1 MVVVYSSRFSGS
13 ETSLPM
19 LMEHIFISQYEF
31 YWKRHDLKNA
41 LRKENFL
48 DKNLRRIMSFCTR
61 RSDGWPPISPV
72 ISKHAI
78 FGVQSA
84 WAAAYLADPMPSVHW
99 RAVSLTKCR
108 FNLPSPKLPSSGLM
122 EFYVSQMVCVCL
134 YGLCKIVH
142 YTCNVEYTTRGLPC
156 LQTRPD
162 LCWAIKTRLT
172 ACTVHTTPPL
182 CRACWQGSLPPL

>member
-1 MVVVYSSRFSGS
+1 MN
-13 ETSLPM
+13 SLQ
-19 LMEHIFISQYEF
+19 LENQWLRDRSDDAYGAYLHISVWILLEKAWFKKCAQ
-31 YWKRHDLKNA
+31 KRD
-41 LRKENFL
+41 FL
-48 DKNLRRIMSFCTR
+48 DKNLWHIVSFCTR
-61 RSDGWPPISPV
+61 RSDGWPPISPI
-72 ISKHAI
+72 ISKHAL

-99 RAVSLTKCR
+99 GAVSLTKCR
-108 FNLPSPKLPSSGLM
+108 YNLPSPKLPSSGLM
-122 EFYVSQMVCVCL
+122 EFYVSQMVYVCL

>member
-1 MVVVYSSRFSGS
+1 MAQRQVCWCLWSVSSYLSMNFIGKGMIFKKMRSKKRFFRQK
-13 ETSLPM
+13 SLT
-19 LMEHIFISQYEF
+19 H
-31 YWKRHDLKNA
+31 R
-41 LRKENFL
+41 
-48 DKNLRRIMSFCTR
+48 SFCTR

-122 EFYVSQMVCVCL
+122 EFYVSQMVCVCIYSL
-134 YGLCKIVH
+134 YKIVH
-142 YTCNVEYTTRGLPC
+142 YTCNVEYTTRCVALPSDSS
-156 LQTRPD
+156 RP
-162 LCWAIKTRLT
+162 LLGHKTRLT
-172 ACTVHTTPPL
+172 TCTVHTTPPL